1 MAGAPPGFRYVDA
14 HTHLHPPW
22 LAAAIR
28 RWFEGRPG
36 WEFHHGTEPD
46 AVARYLAEHD
56 VDRFVFFSYA
66 HKAGGLARELN
77 AWLHETG
84 RRLPAGLPL
93 GTVHPGDP
101 DVVDVAEEALDRY
114 GFKGFKFHINVQ
126 RFHPDDPR
134 ILPVYERLLARGG
147 VLLIHVGSAPWPNE
161 YDGFPRF
168 ERVMARFP
176 ELKVIVA
183 HMGQFETRRHLE
195 LMTRCPNMYLDTTAA
210 MAPGSAIYR
219 DRPDASPAD
228 VTDDDLLRWQDRI
241 VFGSDF
247 PNTPHPYEDER
258 RPIWERPLPEMVHR
272 KIFRENARRLFG
284 L

>member
-1 MAGAPPGFRYVDA
+1 MPPPPPGFRYIDV
-14 HTHLHPPW
+14 HTHLHPAW
-22 LAAAIR
+22 LSAAIR
-28 RWFEGRPG
+28 RWFVGRPG
-36 WEFHHGTEPD
+36 WEFEYGTEPEW
-46 AVARYLAEHD
+46 VARFLAEQD
-56 VDRFVFFSYA
+56 VERFVFFSYA
-66 HKAGGLARELN
+66 HKPGLARELN

-93 GTVHPGDP
+93 GTVHPGDS

-134 ILPVYERLLARGG
+134 VLPVYELLVARGA

-168 ERVMARFP
+168 ERVMNMFP

-195 LMTRCPNMYLDTTAA
+195 LMERCPNMYLDTTAA
-210 MAPGSAIYR
+210 MAAQSAIYR
-219 DRPDASPAD
+219 EGHGASAAD
-228 VTDDDLLRWQDRI
+228 VTDADLVRWQDRI
-241 VFGSDF
+241 LFGSDF
-247 PNTPHPYEDER
+247 PNTPHAYDEER
-258 RPIWERPLPEMVHR
+258 RPIWERPVPDTVHR
-272 KIFRENARRLFG
+272 KIFHDNAQRLLG

>member
-1 MAGAPPGFRYVDA
+1 MGTPPPGFRYIDV

-22 LAAAIR
+22 LWAAIR
-28 RWFEGRPG
+28 RWFAGRPG
-36 WEFHHGTEPD
+36 WEFPYGTDPEW
-46 AVARYLAEHD
+46 VAGFLGEQG
-56 VDRFVFFSYA
+56 VERFVFFSYA
-66 HKAGGLARELN
+66 HKAGLARELN
-77 AWLHETG
+77 AWLHETA
-84 RRLPAGLPL
+84 RRLPAGVPL
-93 GTVHPGDP
+93 GTIHPADP

-134 ILPVYERLLARGG
+134 ILPVYERILARGA

-168 ERVMARFP
+168 ERVMHMFP

-195 LMTRCPNMYLDTTAA
+195 LMERCPNMYLDTAAA
-210 MAPGSAIYR
+210 MTARSPLYR
-219 DRPDASPAD
+219 DRPDTGPDD
-228 VTDDDLLRWQDRI
+228 VTDGDLVRWQDRI

-247 PNTPHPYEDER
+247 PNTPHPYHDER
-258 RPIWERPLPEMVHR
+258 GPIWERPLPETVHR
-272 KIFRENARRLFG
+272 KIFHDNAHRLLG